1 MPPSEPSTCT
11 IARLAPAR
19 DLDAVAAIEAM
30 AFPSPW
36 SQAMLG
42 AALAPSQRPH
52 AYVTRSDQAVTA
64 YCIGQLVVDE
74 LHIHTFAVH
83 PTWQRAGL
91 GRRLLEAV
99 LRQAESVGISAS
111 TLEVR
116 RSNIAAQRLYESGG
130 FTQRGVRRGY
140 YRVPPD
146 DALIYWRRQADAA
159 STPRSPSSRGP
170 SVP

>member
-1 MPPSEPSTCT
+1 MSPPDPARCT
-11 IARLAPAR
+11 IARLAPPR

-30 AFPSPW
+30 VFPSPW
-36 SQAMLG
+36 GRAMLG
-42 AALAPSQRPH
+42 AALAPSRRPH
-52 AYVTRSDQAVTA
+52 AFVTRSDQKVTA

-99 LRQAESVGISAS
+99 LREAESIGIASS

-116 RSNIAAQRLYESGG
+116 RSNVAAQRLYESGG

-146 DALIYWRRQADAA
+146 DALVYWRHQADGA
-159 STPRSPSSRGP
+159 SRSRSPSPRDP
-170 SVP
+170 SVS